1 MGRAKANEITKK
13 FDVAVNTINE
23 VNVLYPE
30 FKAGLIEKAKLLM
43 TVNTFNWLFCSLTLL
58 TIIGRRLGI
67 ITRLLQQNSL
77 RR

>member
-1 MGRAKANEITKK
+1 MGRAKANEISKK

-43 TVNTFNWLFCSLTLL
+43 TVNTLNW
-58 TIIGRRLGI
+58 
-67 ITRLLQQNSL
+67 
-77 RR
+77 

>member
-1 MGRAKANEITKK
+1 MNKNIESLMGRAKVSEISKK

-43 TVNTFNWLFCSLTLL
+43 TVKILEYY
-58 TIIGRRLGI
+58 
-67 ITRLLQQNSL
+67 
-77 RR
+77 